1 VWTVKIQGTPVPSP
15 EQLPRQSAAFH
26 TPAASAAKVP
36 AGAADHSSLSRIFA
50 PLGLPADSLSAALV
64 SFARFF
70 SLPLSLLSTVRREVL
85 PPPSGAG
92 SPPEAADAGSG
103 PVSPEAGGRSPEALS
118 LAALAAADKGLEL
131 SRAELERY
139 AAAIDPQNPP
149 DNPAPGNQNQGNRD
163 RPKDR
168 SGSGEDQPEGAAALA
183 GDPARLKAALCAAG
197 EADPL
202 LDVLNRLPGGNGQ
215 RWIVLPFCFVE
226 QGEEWRVSLRVL
238 LNQEGPET
246 GRAEHLALEILRG
259 SGGAA
264 RRSLFVMDHLPGTGP
279 RLRICVSEGHSPPV
293 SLARELAAFMGLP
306 PECVLIQKG
315 DEYFPFTGDTL
326 EMLLRSVNEAV

>member
-1 VWTVKIQGTPVPSP
+1 M
-15 EQLPRQSAAFH
+15 
-26 TPAASAAKVP
+26 
-36 AGAADHSSLSRIFA
+36 
-50 PLGLPADSLSAALV
+50 PADSLSAALV

-70 SLPLSLLSTVRREVL
+70 SLPLSLVPAVRREVL
-85 PPPSGAG
+85 PPPANNGFLA
-92 SPPEAADAGSG
+92 EAAGSG
-103 PVSPEAGGRSPEALS
+103 PASPEAGGRSLEALS

-139 AAAIDPQNPP
+139 AAAIDPQSPP
-149 DNPAPGNQNQGNRD
+149 DNPSPGNQNQGKPDRGRD
-163 RPKDR
+163 RSRP
-168 SGSGEDQPEGAAALA
+168 GEDQPEGAAALA

-202 LDVLNRLPGGNGQ
+202 LDLLNRFPGGNGQ
-215 RWIVLPFCFVE
+215 RWIVLPFSFVE

-238 LNQEGPET
+238 LNQDQPET

-264 RRSLFVMDHLPGTGP
+264 RRSLFVMDRMPGTAP
-279 RLRICVSEGHSPPV
+279 RLRVCVSEGHSPPA
-293 SLARELAAFMGLP
+293 SLARELATFMGLP

-315 DEYFPFTGDTL
+315 GEYFSFTGDTL
-326 EMLLRSVNEAV
+326 QTLLRSVNEAV